1 MCDGIDFL
9 VLLVLVV
16 VIVLRVLII
25 LVLVVVIG
33 ILIILVLIV
42 LVVIHIDMLLFSAI
56 KYVTFILAENE
67 YEYAEVKAYYCDTP
81 IIS

>member
-9 VLLVLVV
+9 VLLILI
-16 VIVLRVLII
+16 IVLRVLII
-25 LVLVVVIG
+25 LVLIVVTR
-33 ILIILVLIV
+33 ILIILILIV